1 MPLIAPGLLESDRLI
16 VRLVAE
22 PDLSALME
30 VQGDAAVAKF
40 IPHPPW
46 QSMDDARTWYQR
58 RRELHDSGS
67 ALQFVIVAKVSGQA
81 VGTILIFR
89 FDEDSARA
97 EIGYTL
103 ARAHWGTGMMRE
115 ALSLLVEH
123 AFSAMK
129 LRRLEAEVDPRNQSS
144 AGLLLRLGFVKEG
157 LLRERWI
164 TKGEVTD
171 VEVFGLLRH
180 EWIKPG

>member
-1 MPLIAPGLLESDRLI
+1 MPLSDPSVLESERLLL
-16 VRLVAE
+16 RLVAE
-22 PDLSALME
+22 HDLPALME
-30 VQGDAAVAKF
+30 VQGDAAVAEF

-46 QSMDDARTWYQR
+46 KSMDDAQTWYQR

-89 FDEDSARA
+89 FDEGSARA

-103 ARAHWGTGMMRE
+103 ARSLWGTGMMRE
-115 ALSLLVEH
+115 ALSLLVGY
-123 AFSAMK
+123 AFSTMN

-164 TKGEVTD
+164 TKGEATD

-180 EWIKPG
+180 EWKKPG